1 MGLNRRTFLKGL
13 VATTAG
19 VIVPQQVM
27 AEPERRI
34 WALDSTMVK
43 PAISPDYQA
52 YLDYMADPE
61 RFTYNF
67 GGSLHSNKITVGDY
81 QADYVIGDDQLYNPV
96 FQTTV
101 DTNGGVWKMIPNPT
115 PWAHTV
121 IYDDGQ

>member
-1 MGLNRRTFLKGL
+1 VNLPPGGKYHTKVYFLGRN
-13 VATTAG
+13 V
-19 VIVPQQVM
+19 
-27 AEPERRI
+27 EPERRI
-34 WALDSTMVK
+34 WALDSTMVQRGPSGIWIDK
-43 PAISPDYQA
+43 TFFEAPFDDLEYR
-52 YLDYMADPE
+52 L
-61 RFTYNF
+61 
-67 GGSLHSNKITVGDY
+67 SLHSNKLTVGDY

>member
-81 QADYVIGDDQLYNPV
+81 QADYRPTLFAKTADNDWYSTDNGMNWTPV
-96 FQTTV
+96 LLVNHEDVKQIR
-101 DTNGGVWKMIPNPT
+101 G
-115 PWAHTV
+115 
-121 IYDDGQ
+121 